1 MAACISLS
9 PVTSMLLELADLHG
23 AEVLELSYILH
34 RSVTLSVGL
43 KLPRRCKASAKT
55 LPVIGHVT
63 MPVQDMQEKAGL
75 EVYTW
80 ADFIELGR
88 KHPAEPIPAKP
99 QDLCTI
105 MYTSGPQAT
114 PRCVPHPGFLSHS
127 CPVNLV
133 SRLRFRAITCAP
145 VPLPGMPCSLPLPS

>member
-1 MAACISLS
+1 
-9 PVTSMLLELADLHG
+9 MLLELADLHG

-43 KLPRRCKASAKT
+43 KLPRRCKARAKT

-88 KHPAEPIPAKP
+88 KHPAEPIPPKP

-105 MYTSGPQAT
+105 MYTSGTTGNPKVRAS
-114 PRCVPHPGFLSHS
+114 PRVPITFLS
-127 CPVNLV
+127 
-133 SRLRFRAITCAP
+133 RQ
-145 VPLPGMPCSLPLPS
+145 PCLPS